1 MSNLQ
6 QSMTTIRN
14 LLNMTFF
21 RVLLFVLLGVAMYF
35 SMYSNVKPEKL
46 DLSLFSVAEQ
56 TIRSPI
62 TIEDKASTERKRKEA
77 ENNVK
82 DIYVV
87 KKEIAQNRV
96 DLVTSIFGSVSEV
109 NEEVK
114 EGLEEKKKS
123 AANESDKDVEAPAP
137 STPSPEDKLSMV
149 KEKLTEDVTR
159 EVSDGVFL
167 ALLQAKE
174 GELSIAKD
182 LTVTAINKIM
192 NNEIPAEQV
201 ENAKKRVEE
210 ELKFTS
216 LNSEIKKPQ

>member
-1 MSNLQ
+1 MPNLQ
-6 QSMTTIRN
+6 QSMSTIRN

-21 RVLLFVLLGVAMYF
+21 RVLLFILLGIVMYF

-109 NEEVK
+109 NDEVK
-114 EGLEEKKKS
+114 EEMEEKKK
-123 AANESDKDVEAPAP
+123 AAQTEADNNVEAPDPEA
-137 STPSPEDKLSMV
+137 TRPEDKLAMV
-149 KEKLTEDVTR
+149 KEKLTDDVTR

-167 ALLQAKE
+167 SLLQAKE
-174 GELSIAKD
+174 GS
-182 LTVTAINKIM
+182 
-192 NNEIPAEQV
+192 
-201 ENAKKRVEE
+201 
-210 ELKFTS
+210 
-216 LNSEIKKPQ
+216 